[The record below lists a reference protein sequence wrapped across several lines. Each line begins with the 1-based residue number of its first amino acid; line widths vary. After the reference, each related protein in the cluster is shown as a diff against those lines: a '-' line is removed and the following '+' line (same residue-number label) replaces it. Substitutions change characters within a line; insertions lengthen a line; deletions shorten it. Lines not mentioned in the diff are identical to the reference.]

1 MGTQEHWTAAQYQEY
16 LRQRA
21 KGGNKYHAEKV
32 QTDGRT
38 YDSRSECKRAKEL
51 QLLERHGLVRNLR
64 EQVTYELIPAG
75 IGEYRKERPVIYK
88 ADFVYE
94 VCQPDGTW
102 KWVVEDTKGAKTKEY
117 IIKRKLML
125 YIHGISVKET
135 DR

>member
-1 MGTQEHWTAAQYQEY
+1 M
-16 LRQRA
+16 
-21 KGGNKYHAEKV
+21 
-32 QTDGRT
+32 DGRN

-64 EQVTYELIPAG
+64 EQVPYELIPAG
-75 IGEYRKERPVIYK
+75 VGEHRKERPVIYK

-125 YIHGISVKET
+125 YIHGISIKET
-135 DR
+135 EK